1 VRRGSLLVVVVRG
14 FRFRRW
20 CLFVSPCSC
29 SEATLVDMWKLI
41 SSRPTRLQ
49 ALVVSGVA
57 LITSFGID
65 WTAEQVS
72 VVTAFS
78 AALISLVLETPK
90 RNPVL

>member
-1 VRRGSLLVVVVRG
+1 
-14 FRFRRW
+14 
-20 CLFVSPCSC
+20 
-29 SEATLVDMWKLI
+29 MWKRI

-57 LITSFGID
+57 LVTSFGID

-78 AALISLVLETPK
+78 AAAISLLLETPS
-90 RNPVL
+90 RG

>member
-1 VRRGSLLVVVVRG
+1 M
-14 FRFRRW
+14 
-20 CLFVSPCSC
+20 
-29 SEATLVDMWKLI
+29 DMWKLI